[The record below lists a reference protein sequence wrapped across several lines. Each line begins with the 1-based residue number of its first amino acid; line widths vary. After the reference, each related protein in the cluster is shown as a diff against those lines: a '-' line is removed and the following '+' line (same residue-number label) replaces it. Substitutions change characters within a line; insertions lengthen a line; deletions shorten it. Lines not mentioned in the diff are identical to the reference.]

1 MPLFAY
7 RFAILLA
14 VLIAP
19 LAASAG
25 ELLPPERPIHEAID
39 HYIDQK
45 IQTAGI
51 SPAPQ
56 ADDAALLRRTT
67 LDLCGRP
74 ATLSETKAYLALAEA
89 NKRELLVDRLLAS
102 PAFARHQV
110 NEFDTLLMYSSKG
123 SVREYLK
130 TAIDEN
136 RPWDRMFRELLL
148 GEENDAEQKR
158 AIQFVKS
165 RVNDLDKLASE
176 TSAIFFG
183 VNVSCAQCHNHP
195 LVPEWTQDHFY
206 GMKSFF
212 ARTFDNGG
220 LLGEKEYGLVKYKTV
235 GGEQRD
241 AKLMFLTGAILSE
254 PEGKEPNKDEEKA
267 EKQKLEELKKNK
279 QPPPPPGFSRRAQLV
294 TAALAPSERNY
305 FARSIVNQLWARF
318 YGRGLVNPIDQ
329 MHPENIPT
337 HPELL
342 DWLARDLATHRYDL
356 KRLTRGLV
364 LSRAYARGSRWE
376 QGPRPEADL
385 FAVANLRPLAP
396 MQYGMALKLGATNAD
411 QFAADMKPED
421 FEKRIEGIEGGA
433 RGLAGQFEQP
443 QGDFQI
449 SVSEALLFNNA
460 DRVSN
465 DLLRDAGDTLVGKL
479 KTIEDK
485 KQLVETAVWTVFGR
499 APDAE
504 EAKLLEEYLGRRD
517 DRKLEA
523 CRQLVWALLTSSE
536 CRFNY

>member
-1 MPLFAY
+1 MPLY
-7 RFAILLA
+7 RIRVAIYLA
-14 VLIAP
+14 ALFTP
-19 LAASAG
+19 LAAWGG
-25 ELLPPERPIHEAID
+25 ELLPPERAIHEAID
-39 HYIDQK
+39 HYIDLR
-45 IQTAGI
+45 IQTAGV

-56 ADDAALLRRTT
+56 ADDGTLVRRTT
-67 LDLCGRP
+67 LDLAGRP
-74 ATLSETKAYLALAEA
+74 ATLAETKAYLAQSDA
-89 NKRELLVDRLLAS
+89 NKREQLVDRLLAS

-110 NEFDTLLMYSSKG
+110 NEFDTLLMYGSRG

-130 TAIDEN
+130 TAIAEN

-148 GEENDAEQKR
+148 GEDNDAEQKR
-158 AIQFVKS
+158 AIQFVKA

-176 TSAIFFG
+176 TSVVFFG

-195 LVPEWTQDHFY
+195 LVEEWTQDHFY

-220 LLGEKEYGLVKYKTV
+220 LLGEREYGLIKYKTV
-235 GGEQRD
+235 EGEQRD
-241 AKLMFLTGAILSE
+241 AKLMFLTGAVVSE
-254 PEGKEPNKDEEKA
+254 PEAKEPTKDEEKA
-267 EKQKLEELKKNK
+267 QKQKLEELKKNK
-279 QPPPPPGFSRRAQLV
+279 QPPPPPSFSRRAQLV

-305 FARSIVNQLWARF
+305 FARAIVNQLWDRF

-329 MHPENIPT
+329 MHPANAPS

-342 DWLARDLATHRYDL
+342 EWLARDLATHGYDL

-376 QGPRPEADL
+376 QGPRPDADL
-385 FAVANLRPLAP
+385 FAVANVRPLTP
-396 MQYGMALKLGATNAD
+396 MQYGMTLKLASVNSD

-421 FEKRIEGIEGGA
+421 FEKRIEGLEGSA
-433 RGLAGQFEQP
+433 RNLAGQFEEP
-443 QGDFQI
+443 RGDFQI
-449 SVSEALLFNNA
+449 SVAEALLFNNG
-460 DRVSN
+460 DKTSGE
-465 DLLRDAGDTLVGKL
+465 LLRDAGDTLVGKL
-479 KTIEDK
+479 KGIDDRQ
-485 KQLVETAVWTVFGR
+485 QLIETAVWSALCR

-504 EAKLLEEYLGRRD
+504 ETKLLGEYLGRRD
-517 DRKLEA
+517 DRKVEA